1 MILACPSIVKR
12 EALKCWVEALSAEL
26 VFLID
31 DDWVVIWSFSWQFP
45 AVSICGPFLLG
56 TVLNGESSNPLLGAG
71 PCVEDRLRHKSS
83 CQESESGEDRG
94 LVSHQ
99 TFLSPRLFSRVFALP
114 GTVEPTCSLLSQV
127 NLIPVFSRVSF
138 PGTQDGGGEGYLVCL
153 GPSWF

>member
-1 MILACPSIVKR
+1 MQ
-12 EALKCWVEALSAEL
+12 VEALGAEL

-45 AVSICGPFLLG
+45 VVSIHGPFLLG
-56 TVLNGESSNPLLGAG
+56 TVLKGESSNPLLGAG
-71 PCVEDRLRHKSS
+71 PCVEDRLGHKSS
-83 CQESESGEDRG
+83 CQESESGENRG

-99 TFLSPRLFSRVFALP
+99 TFPSPPLFSRVFAVP
-114 GTVEPTCSLLSQV
+114 GAVEPQPGSLLSQV
-127 NLIPVFSRVSF
+127 NLIPVFSQVSF